1 MSVSWIFTICTIQLM
16 LLSQI
21 IPFMFID
28 AKAKGAQHV
37 LKGHCV
43 LVLTDLKKTQN
54 ILPWSCDEEYWI
66 FLALKR

>member
-1 MSVSWIFTICTIQLM
+1 
-16 LLSQI
+16 
-21 IPFMFID
+21 MFID

-37 LKGHCV
+37 LKGYCV